1 MSYVQYGNRR
11 INFEIK
17 RGNRKKSVAIHVHPK
32 AMVTVLTPQHL
43 DKEKIRMI
51 VQKKAKWII
60 EKQGQIRNNGDS
72 NPVKEFVSGESFP
85 YLGRHYRL
93 KVVKSTSVIEG
104 KCKLVNRR
112 LVVEVNGKSDS
123 ENGKTAIKRALM
135 DWYLNQAEE
144 KIEERASRFAKLIG
158 KRPASIKIKN
168 QERRWGS
175 CSKNGEI
182 RFNWKIV
189 MAPASV
195 IDYVVTHE
203 LCHLIYQHHST
214 RFWQKVQSIIPDYKR
229 RRQWLKSFSVQT
241 DNLNYSLTLQ

>member
-17 RGNRKKSVAIHVHPK
+17 RGNRKKSVAIHVHPT

-60 EKQGQIRNNGDS
+60 EKQEQIRNNGGS

-93 KVVKSTSVIEG
+93 KVIKASSDAEG
-104 KCKLVNRR
+104 HCRLVNGRF
-112 LVVEVNGKSDS
+112 LVEVNGNSGG
-123 ENGKTAIKRALM
+123 EGGRAAVKRKLFRY
-135 DWYLNQAEE
+135 YLEHARE
-144 KIEERASRFAKLIG
+144 KIEERMNRFAQQIG
-158 KRPASIKIKN
+158 RWPANIEIKN

-175 CSKNGEI
+175 CSRTGVI
-182 RFNWKIV
+182 RLNWKII
-189 MAPASV
+189 MAPISV
-195 IDYVVTHE
+195 MDYVIVHE
-203 LCHLIYQHHST
+203 LCHLIYPFHST
-214 RFWQKVQSIIPDYKR
+214 HFWHKVQSIIPDYKKR
-229 RRQWLKSFSVQT
+229 RHWLKE
-241 DNLNYSLTLQ
+241 LSLQINGLG